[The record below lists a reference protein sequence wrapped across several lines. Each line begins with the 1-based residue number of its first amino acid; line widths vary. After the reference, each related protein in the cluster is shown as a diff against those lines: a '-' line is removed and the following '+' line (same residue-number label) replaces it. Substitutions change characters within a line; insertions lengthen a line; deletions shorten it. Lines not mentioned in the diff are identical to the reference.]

1 MTLTLVSL
9 PAHCNFSR
17 VILDNLNTCSLHLL
31 LLYNLCAMS
40 CVVMGYMLHFFTLK
54 WYSVAC
60 EEDVGRTSE
69 RHGLLGGNTM
79 L

>member
-1 MTLTLVSL
+1 MCYVLRGNGVHA
-9 PAHCNFSR
+9 P
-17 VILDNLNTCSLHLL
+17 
-31 LLYNLCAMS
+31 
-40 CVVMGYMLHFFTLK
+40 FFTLK